1 MITPEAI
8 ADKAKRIYPKAVKAW
23 LSGQLDAFFPHR
35 VPANLSLPK
44 DHAAA
49 IEQVDRLRQA
59 SKDIT
64 GEGYTVQFESRRSR
78 THGLNQF
85 PTAIVIDSMQDLV
98 RLAGCSP
105 QWTTLCRATETL
117 RRRKPELA
125 LWLMQR
131 SNWKQ
136 LLELA
141 DDLEELL
148 DIVDYFQSHPRPD
161 CFARELPLA
170 VSTKLLET
178 HRRRLTTWL
187 DLVMPPHTIDHRY
200 GYDAFEPRY
209 GLRYARPH
217 FLLRILDDTL
227 QSDLGLP
234 FDELSLPA
242 ESLSQLPVTK
252 ARILI
257 VENKINL
264 LSLPKMQRGVAL
276 GGLGNGVTQLAD
288 VRWLH
293 QNPVFYWGDIDADG
307 FVILD
312 RLRQALPGVQSL
324 LMDATVFDQ
333 FQDLATDGNGSQ
345 AIELLHLSDDER
357 ECYER
362 VCRTNR
368 RIEQEHLPMERL
380 VELLQW

>member
-1 MITPEAI
+1 MITPDAI

-35 VPANLSLPK
+35 VPANLSLAK

-64 GEGYTVQFESRRSR
+64 GTGYTVRYESRRSR

-98 RLAGCSP
+98 RLAGCAAE
-105 QWTTLCRATETL
+105 WTALRGAAETL
-117 RRRKPELA
+117 RRRKPELVP
-125 LWLMQR
+125 WLIQR
-131 SNWKQ
+131 GNWKQ
-136 LLELA
+136 LLDVA
-141 DDLEELL
+141 DVLDGLL

-178 HRRRLTTWL
+178 HRRRLATWL
-187 DLVMPPHTIDHRY
+187 DTVLPPHTIDHRY

-217 FLLRILDDTL
+217 FLLRILDDAL
-227 QSDLGLP
+227 QAELGLP
-234 FDELSLPA
+234 FEELSLPA
-242 ESLSQLPVTK
+242 ESLSQLPVTE

-264 LSLPKMQRGVAL
+264 LSLPGLERGVAL

-293 QNPVFYWGDIDADG
+293 ENPVFYWGDIDADG

-324 LMDATVFDQ
+324 LMDESVLDQ
-333 FQDLATDGNGSQ
+333 FQDLATAGNGSQ
-345 AIELLHLSDDER
+345 PKELSHLNDAER
-357 ECYER
+357 VCYET

-380 VELLQW
+380 VELLG

>member
-8 ADKAKRIYPKAVKAW
+8 AEKAKRIYPKAVKAW

-35 VPANLSLPK
+35 VPANLALPK

-59 SKDIT
+59 SKEIT
-64 GEGYTVQFESRRSR
+64 GEGYTVQYESRRSR
-78 THGLNQF
+78 MHGLNHF

-105 QWTTLCRATETL
+105 QWTVLRRATETL
-117 RRRKPELA
+117 RRRKPELER
-125 LWLMQR
+125 WLMQR
-131 SNWKQ
+131 SHWKQ
-136 LLELA
+136 LLEVVDVL
-141 DDLEELL
+141 DGLL
-148 DIVDYFQSHPRPD
+148 DIVDYFQAHPRPD

-178 HRRRLTTWL
+178 HRRRLATWL
-187 DLVMPPHTIDHRY
+187 DVVLPPHTIDHRY

-217 FLLRILDDTL
+217 FLLRILDDAL

-242 ESLSQLPVTK
+242 ESLSQLAVTD

-264 LSLPKMQRGVAL
+264 LSLPKMQRGLAL

-288 VRWLH
+288 IRWLH
-293 QNPVFYWGDIDADG
+293 ENPVFYWGDIDADG

-312 RLRQALPGVQSL
+312 RLRQALPGVLSL
-324 LMDATVFDQ
+324 LMDGSVFDQ
-333 FQDLATDGNGSQ
+333 FLDLATAGNGSQ
-345 AIELLHLSDDER
+345 PKELPRLNDDER
-357 ECYER
+357 ACYER

-380 VELLQW
+380 VELLR